1 MMFVATEQFT
11 CLIFTKAGTQ
21 NDSDGLA
28 SGNVRGFADCNA
40 EGTGKQGSQTGQ
52 QDKAAGQGML
62 LSAAVVCKHYAGNA
76 VVIGCTICPMLH
88 CTHLWSLVHSVF
100 SVVQH
105 CTCKT

>member
-1 MMFVATEQFT
+1 MLFVATEQFT

-52 QDKAAGQGML
+52 QDKAAGQGTRAGQQGR
-62 LSAAVVCKHYAGNA
+62 AAGKGSRAGKQDRA
-76 VVIGCTICPMLH
+76 VGYGSRTGQ
-88 CTHLWSLVHSVF
+88 
-100 SVVQH
+100 QH
-105 CTCKT
+105 RAAGETVS